1 MRQRKLTDQQRLDAV
16 HAYLAGAGSY
26 QTIAEQFQIS
36 SRTLRDLVALYQSQG
51 EDALQ
56 SPSSNNYYPPELK
69 RQAVEDYQSGRGSQ
83 RDICKKYNIRART
96 QLRAWIRQYSS
107 DANLQPQTR
116 STTSRTTVPGR
127 KTTIEERVEIVCYCL
142 ANGKDYDLAINTYHI
157 SYQQV
162 YSWVRKYQ
170 DFDLEGLLDKR
181 GKRKDP
187 AAMTH
192 VERLQSENKLLQ
204 AEIQRLQT
212 ENTALKKLHQLERR
226 WG

>member
-51 EDALQ
+51 ETALQ
-56 SPSSNNYYPPELK
+56 SPSNNNYYPPELK

-96 QLRAWIRQYSS
+96 
-107 DANLQPQTR
+107 TM
-116 STTSRTTVPGR
+116 PGR
-127 KTTIEERVEIVCYCL
+127 KTTLEERVEIVCYCL

-170 DFDLEGLLDKR
+170 DFGLEGLLDKR

-187 AAMTH
+187 AVMTPI
-192 VERLQSENKLLQ
+192 ERLQSENKLLQ

-212 ENTALKKLHQLERR
+212 ENTALKKLRQLERR

>member
-51 EDALQ
+51 ETALQ

-96 QLRAWIRQYSS
+96 QLRTWIKQYS
-107 DANLQPQTR
+107 A
-116 STTSRTTVPGR
+116 RTTMPGR
-127 KTTIEERVEIVCYCL
+127 KTTLEERVEIVCYCL

-170 DFDLEGLLDKR
+170 NLGLEGLLDKR

-187 AAMTH
+187 AAMTPI
-192 VERLQSENKLLQ
+192 ERLQSENKLLQ

-212 ENTALKKLHQLERR
+212 ENTALKKLRQLERR

>member
-1 MRQRKLTDQQRLDAV
+1 MLNSSKSAPAPCETSLPSTRAREKPRFRAPPATTTTRQN
-16 HAYLAGAGSY
+16 S
-26 QTIAEQFQIS
+26 
-36 SRTLRDLVALYQSQG
+36 
-51 EDALQ
+51 
-56 SPSSNNYYPPELK
+56 
-69 RQAVEDYQSGRGSQ
+69 
-83 RDICKKYNIRART
+83 IRART
-96 QLRAWIRQYSS
+96 QLRAWIKQYST
-107 DANLQPQTR
+107 DPNLQPAPR
-116 STTSRTTVPGR
+116 STSSRTSVPGR
-127 KTTIEERVEIVCYCL
+127 KTTLEERVEIVCYCL

-157 SYQQV
+157 SYQQI

-170 DFDLEGLLDKR
+170 DLGLEGLLDKR

-187 AAMTH
+187 AAMTP

>member
-51 EDALQ
+51 ETALQ
-56 SPSSNNYYPPELK
+56 SPSNNNYYPPELK
-69 RQAVEDYQSGRGSQ
+69 RQAVEDYQSGCGSQ

-96 QLRAWIRQYSS
+96 QLRTWIKQYSDDTCPPKAPRDNS
-107 DANLQPQTR
+107 A
-116 STTSRTTVPGR
+116 RTTMPGR
-127 KTTIEERVEIVCYCL
+127 KTTLEERVEIVCYCL

-170 DFDLEGLLDKR
+170 DFGLEGLLDKR

-187 AAMTH
+187 AVMTPL
-192 VERLQSENKLLQ
+192 ERLQSENKLLQ

-212 ENTALKKLHQLERR
+212 ENTALKKLRQLERR

>member
-1 MRQRKLTDQQRLDAV
+1 MTPSTLTWRA
-16 HAYLAGAGSY
+16 LAA
-26 QTIAEQFQIS
+26 TKPLLNS
-36 SRTLRDLVALYQSQG
+36 SKSVRAPCATSLPSTRARAKTPSR
-51 EDALQ
+51 A
-56 SPSSNNYYPPELK
+56 PSSNNYYPPELK

-116 STTSRTTVPGR
+116 STPSRTTVPGR
-127 KTTIEERVEIVCYCL
+127 KTTLEERVEIVCYCL

-170 DFDLEGLLDKR
+170 DFGLEGLLDKR

>member
-36 SRTLRDLVALYQSQG
+36 SRTLRDLVAIYQSQG
-51 EDALQ
+51 ETALQ
-56 SPSSNNYYPPELK
+56 SPSNNNYYPPELK

-96 QLRAWIRQYSS
+96 QLRTWIKQYSDDTCPPKAPRDNS
-107 DANLQPQTR
+107 A
-116 STTSRTTVPGR
+116 RTTMPGR
-127 KTTIEERVEIVCYCL
+127 KTTLEERVEIVCYCL

-170 DFDLEGLLDKR
+170 DFGLEGLLDKR

-187 AAMTH
+187 AVMTPI
-192 VERLQSENKLLQ
+192 ERLQSENKLLQ
-204 AEIQRLQT
+204 T
-212 ENTALKKLHQLERR
+212 ENTALKKLRQLERR

>member
-51 EDALQ
+51 ETALQ
-56 SPSSNNYYPPELK
+56 SPSNNNYYPPELK
-69 RQAVEDYQSGRGSQ
+69 RQAVEDYQSGCGSQ

-96 QLRAWIRQYSS
+96 QLRTWIKQYSDDTCPPKAPRDNS
-107 DANLQPQTR
+107 A
-116 STTSRTTVPGR
+116 RTTMPGR
-127 KTTIEERVEIVCYCL
+127 KTTLEERVEIVCYCL

-170 DFDLEGLLDKR
+170 DFGLEGLLDKR

-187 AAMTH
+187 AVMTPI
-192 VERLQSENKLLQ
+192 ERL
-204 AEIQRLQT
+204 
-212 ENTALKKLHQLERR
+212 
-226 WG
+226 